1 MIIFYFDLEVCSSQ
15 INLDLFSLTAPIC
28 TRALV
33 VGAGECL
40 SWSQLVSGWQGGRI
54 AFERW
59 SAVLLGAPC
68 KPPRR
73 RLVSNPYVP
82 SSELPDDAEN
92 KVDWLVGTRD
102 ISFCD
107 TGQCD

>member
-1 MIIFYFDLEVCSSQ
+1 MRSLSALGKLGVSQ
-15 INLDLFSLTAPIC
+15 FS
-28 TRALV
+28 
-33 VGAGECL
+33 L

-59 SAVLLGAPC
+59 SAVLLGAPY

-73 RLVSNPYVP
+73 RLALIPYVP
-82 SSELPDDAEN
+82 SSELPGDAEN
-92 KVDWLVGTRD
+92 KVDWLVGTRG

>member
-1 MIIFYFDLEVCSSQ
+1 ML
-15 INLDLFSLTAPIC
+15 SLS
-28 TRALV
+28 ALGSV
-33 VGAGECL
+33 SVGL
-40 SWSQLVSGWQGGRI
+40 SWSQAGKGGASRLSAGRQSSLELLVS
-54 AFERW
+54 
-59 SAVLLGAPC
+59 LLGGDLP
-68 KPPRR
+68 
-73 RLVSNPYVP
+73 LVP

>member
-1 MIIFYFDLEVCSSQ
+1 MSQ
-15 INLDLFSLTAPIC
+15 
-28 TRALV
+28 LV
-33 VGAGECL
+33 LVGL
-40 SWSQLVSGWQGGRI
+40 SWSQAGKGGASRLS
-54 AFERW
+54 AGW

-73 RLVSNPYVP
+73 RLASIPYVP
-82 SSELPDDAEN
+82 SSELPGDAEN